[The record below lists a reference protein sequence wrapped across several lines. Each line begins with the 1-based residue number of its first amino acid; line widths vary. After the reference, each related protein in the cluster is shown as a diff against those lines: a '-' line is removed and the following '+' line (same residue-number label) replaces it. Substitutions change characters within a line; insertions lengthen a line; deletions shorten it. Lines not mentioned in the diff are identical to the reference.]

1 MAFQDTGEAAMNAL
15 IALLL
20 QNPQLLATI
29 LPLLGEIGKAAFPNV
44 DPKKAAGAGSALFD
58 SEHTKWVQTA
68 LNLLNKTPIKIDI
81 DGVYGEQ
88 TKAAVNAFQTAHG
101 LVADG
106 WSGPKTNDALRAALV
121 K

>member
-1 MAFQDTGEAAMNAL
+1 MNAL

-20 QNPQLLATI
+20 QNPQILTAI

-44 DPKKAAGAGSALFD
+44 DPAKAAGAGSSLFD

-68 LNLLNKTPIKIDI
+68 LNLFGKLTV
-81 DGVYGEQ
+81 DGVYGQ
-88 TKAAVNAFQTAHG
+88 STKDAVSAFQTAHG